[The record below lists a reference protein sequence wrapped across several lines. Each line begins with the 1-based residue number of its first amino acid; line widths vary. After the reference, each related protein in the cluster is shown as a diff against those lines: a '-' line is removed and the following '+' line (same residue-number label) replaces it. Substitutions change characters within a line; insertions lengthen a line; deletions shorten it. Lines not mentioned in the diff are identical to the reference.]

1 MLMMYL
7 LLVLLN
13 IILAFSLFSWKRQIC
28 EITKQISEN
37 KKLRISLSNKQIEKL
52 AGIIN
57 EKKHLEQ
64 KTNIQIIQEKEQLKH
79 SIANI
84 SHDLRTPLTSIQG
97 YLTLL
102 KDCED
107 KEEQEHYFSVIQAKT
122 DYLTELVQIFYDLSL
137 IESDDY
143 ILGIEKIDVNRI
155 VTDCL
160 ISKYNELKELSPTIK
175 IENAPVW
182 IIGNAVACK
191 RIIDNLVTN
200 AIRYSNDYIEIVMD
214 ADGIFTVK
222 NTTSE
227 LKNIDVNILFQKFYT
242 VDTSR
247 SNGNTGLGLY
257 IVKELL
263 NKIEG
268 GIKEI
273 SYKNNILT
281 VSVYFKLYKQK
292 CDICSLGQRTI

>member
-1 MLMMYL
+1 MYL

-13 IILAFSLFSWKRQIC
+13 IILAISLFSWKRQIR
-28 EITKQISEN
+28 EIIKQISEG
-37 KKLRISLSNKQIEKL
+37 KKLRISLSDKQIEQL

-57 EKKHLEQ
+57 EKNDLEQ
-64 KTNIQIIQEKEQLKH
+64 KIKIQMMQEKEQLKH

-122 DYLTELVQIFYDLSL
+122 DYLTELLQIFYDLSL

-143 ILGIEKIDVNRI
+143 ILEMEKLDVNKI

-160 ISKYNELKELSPTIK
+160 IDKYNELKELSPIIK

-182 IIGNAVACK
+182 IIGKCCC
-191 RIIDNLVTN
+191 LQ
-200 AIRYSNDYIEIVMD
+200 
-214 ADGIFTVK
+214 K
-222 NTTSE
+222 N
-227 LKNIDVNILFQKFYT
+227 Y
-242 VDTSR
+242 
-247 SNGNTGLGLY
+247 
-257 IVKELL
+257 
-263 NKIEG
+263 
-268 GIKEI
+268 
-273 SYKNNILT
+273 
-281 VSVYFKLYKQK
+281 
-292 CDICSLGQRTI
+292 

>member
-13 IILAFSLFSWKRQIC
+13 IIFAFSLFSWKRQIC

-182 IIGNAVACK
+182 ITGNAVACK

>member
-1 MLMMYL
+1 MIYL

-37 KKLRISLSNKQIEKL
+37 KKLRISLSNKQIVKL

-57 EKKHLEQ
+57 EKNDLEQ
-64 KTNIQIIQEKEQLKH
+64 KTKVKIIQEKEQLKH

-122 DYLTELVQIFYDLSL
+122 DYLTELLQIFYDLSL

-160 ISKYNELKELSPTIK
+160 IDKYNELKELTPTIK

-200 AIRYSNDYIEIVMD
+200 AIRYSDDYIEIVMD

-281 VSVYFKLYKQK
+281 ISVYFKLCY
-292 CDICSLGQRTI
+292 

>member
-1 MLMMYL
+1 MMYL

-13 IILAFSLFSWKRQIC
+13 IILAFSLFSWKHQIC

-182 IIGNAVACK
+182 ITGNAVACK

>member
-1 MLMMYL
+1 MMYL

-37 KKLRISLSNKQIEKL
+37 KKLRISLSDKQIEKL

-57 EKKHLEQ
+57 EKNDLEQ
-64 KTNIQIIQEKEQLKH
+64 KTKVRIIQEKEQLKH
-79 SIANI
+79 SIADI

-122 DYLTELVQIFYDLSL
+122 NYLTELLQIFYDLSL
-137 IESDDY
+137 IESEDY
-143 ILGIEKIDVNRI
+143 ILEIEKIDVNRI

-160 ISKYNELKELSPTIK
+160 IDKYNELKELTPTIK

-200 AIRYSNDYIEIVMD
+200 AIRYSDDDIEIVMD

-281 VSVYFKLYKQK
+281 ISVYFKLCY
-292 CDICSLGQRTI
+292 

>member
-1 MLMMYL
+1 MMYL

-122 DYLTELVQIFYDLSL
+122 DYLTELLQIFYDLSL

-182 IIGNAVACK
+182 ITGNAVACK

>member
-1 MLMMYL
+1 MMYL

-52 AGIIN
+52 ADIIN

-182 IIGNAVACK
+182 ITGNAVACK

>member
-37 KKLRISLSNKQIEKL
+37 KKLRISLSSKQIEKL

-57 EKKHLEQ
+57 EKNDLEQ
-64 KTNIQIIQEKEQLKH
+64 KTKVRIIQEKEQLKH
-79 SIANI
+79 SIADI

-122 DYLTELVQIFYDLSL
+122 NYLTELLQIFYDLSL

-143 ILGIEKIDVNRI
+143 ILEIEKIDVNRI

-160 ISKYNELKELSPTIK
+160 IDKYNELKELTPTIK

-200 AIRYSNDYIEIVMD
+200 AIRYSDDDIEIVMD

-281 VSVYFKLYKQK
+281 ISVYFKLCY
-292 CDICSLGQRTI
+292 

>member
-1 MLMMYL
+1 M
-7 LLVLLN
+7 
-13 IILAFSLFSWKRQIC
+13 
-28 EITKQISEN
+28 
-37 KKLRISLSNKQIEKL
+37 
-52 AGIIN
+52 
-57 EKKHLEQ
+57 
-64 KTNIQIIQEKEQLKH
+64 
-79 SIANI
+79 
-84 SHDLRTPLTSIQG
+84 
-97 YLTLL
+97 
-102 KDCED
+102 
-107 KEEQEHYFSVIQAKT
+107 
-122 DYLTELVQIFYDLSL
+122 QIFYDLSL

-182 IIGNAVACK
+182 ITGNAVACK

>member
-1 MLMMYL
+1 MMYL

-37 KKLRISLSNKQIEKL
+37 KKLRISLSNKQIVKL

-57 EKKHLEQ
+57 EKNDLEQ
-64 KTNIQIIQEKEQLKH
+64 KTKVKIIQEKEQLKH

-122 DYLTELVQIFYDLSL
+122 DYLTELLQIFYDLSL
-137 IESDDY
+137 IESEDY
-143 ILGIEKIDVNRI
+143 ILEIEKIDVNRI

-160 ISKYNELKELSPTIK
+160 IDKYNELKELTPTIK

-200 AIRYSNDYIEIVMD
+200 AIRYSDDYIEIVMD

-281 VSVYFKLYKQK
+281 ISVYFKLCY
-292 CDICSLGQRTI
+292 

>member
-1 MLMMYL
+1 MIYL

-13 IILAFSLFSWKRQIC
+13 IILMFSLFSWKRQIC

-37 KKLRISLSNKQIEKL
+37 RKLRISLSNKHIEKL

-57 EKKHLEQ
+57 EKNDLERRA
-64 KTNIQIIQEKEQLKH
+64 KLQILQEKEQLKQ

-97 YLTLL
+97 YLVLL
-102 KDCED
+102 KSCQN
-107 KEEQEHYFSVIQAKT
+107 KEEQEHYFSIIQAKA
-122 DYLTELVQIFYDLSL
+122 DYLTELLQIFYDLSL
-137 IESDDY
+137 IDSEDY
-143 ILGIEKIDVNRI
+143 ILEVEKLDINRI

-160 ISKYNELKELSPTIK
+160 IDKYSELKKLTPTVK
-175 IENAPVW
+175 TENAPVW
-182 IIGNAVACK
+182 ITGNTVACK
-191 RIIDNLVTN
+191 RIIENLITN
-200 AIRYSNDYIEIVMD
+200 AIRYSNDYVEIVID
-214 ADGIFTVK
+214 ANGIFTVK

-227 LKNIDVNILFQKFYT
+227 LKNIDINMLFQKFYT
-242 VDTSR
+242 VDASR

-263 NKIEG
+263 NKIDG
-268 GIKEI
+268 GIEEI

-281 VSVYFKLYKQK
+281 ISIYFNLCY
-292 CDICSLGQRTI
+292 

>member
-1 MLMMYL
+1 MIYL

-13 IILAFSLFSWKRQIC
+13 IILMFSLFSWKRQIC

-37 KKLRISLSNKQIEKL
+37 RKLRISLSNKHIEKL

-57 EKKHLEQ
+57 EKNYLERRA
-64 KTNIQIIQEKEQLKH
+64 KLQILQEKEQLKQ

-97 YLTLL
+97 YLVLL
-102 KDCED
+102 KSCEN
-107 KEEQEHYFSVIQAKT
+107 KEEQEHYFSIIQAKA
-122 DYLTELVQIFYDLSL
+122 DYLTELLQIFYDLSL
-137 IESDDY
+137 IDSEDY
-143 ILGIEKIDVNRI
+143 ILEVEKLDINRI

-160 ISKYNELKELSPTIK
+160 IDKYSELKKLTPTVK
-175 IENAPVW
+175 TENAPVW
-182 IIGNAVACK
+182 ITGNTVACK
-191 RIIDNLVTN
+191 RIIENLITN
-200 AIRYSNDYIEIVMD
+200 AIRYSNDYVEIVID
-214 ADGIFTVK
+214 ANGIFTVK

-227 LKNIDVNILFQKFYT
+227 LNNIDINMLFQKFYT

-263 NKIEG
+263 NKIDG
-268 GIKEI
+268 GIEEI

-281 VSVYFKLYKQK
+281 ISIYFNLCY
-292 CDICSLGQRTI
+292 

>member
-1 MLMMYL
+1 MMYL

-37 KKLRISLSNKQIEKL
+37 KKLRISLSSKQIEKL

-57 EKKHLEQ
+57 EKNDLEQ
-64 KTNIQIIQEKEQLKH
+64 KTKVRIIQEKEQLKH
-79 SIANI
+79 SIADI

-122 DYLTELVQIFYDLSL
+122 DYLTELLQIFYDLSL

-160 ISKYNELKELSPTIK
+160 IDKYNELKELTPTIK

-200 AIRYSNDYIEIVMD
+200 AIRYSDDDIEIVMD

-281 VSVYFKLYKQK
+281 ISVYFKLCY
-292 CDICSLGQRTI
+292 

>member
-52 AGIIN
+52 ADIIN

-160 ISKYNELKELSPTIK
+160 INKYNELKELSPTIK

-182 IIGNAVACK
+182 ITGNAVACK

>member
-1 MLMMYL
+1 MLMVYL

-13 IILAFSLFSWKRQIC
+13 LILAFSLFSWKRQIF

-57 EKKHLEQ
+57 EKNYLEQ
-64 KTNIQIIQEKEQLKH
+64 KAKIQIIQEKEQLKH

-102 KDCED
+102 KGCED
-107 KEEQEHYFSVIQAKT
+107 KEEQEHYFSVIQAKA
-122 DYLTELVQIFYDLSL
+122 DYLTELLQIFYDLSL

-143 ILGIEKIDVNRI
+143 IFGIEKLDVNRI

-160 ISKYNELKELSPTIK
+160 IDKYNELKELTPSVK

-182 IIGNAVACK
+182 VTGNAVACK
-191 RIIDNLVTN
+191 RIIENLVTN
-200 AIRYSNDYIEIVMD
+200 AIRYSNGYIEIVVD
-214 ADGIFTVK
+214 ANGIFTVK

-242 VDTSR
+242 VDTLR

-268 GIKEI
+268 GIKEV

-281 VSVYFKLYKQK
+281 ISVFFKL
-292 CDICSLGQRTI
+292 CN

>member
-1 MLMMYL
+1 MMYL

-28 EITKQISEN
+28 EITKQINEN
-37 KKLRISLSNKQIEKL
+37 KKLRISLSSKQIEKL

-57 EKKHLEQ
+57 EKNDLEQ
-64 KTNIQIIQEKEQLKH
+64 KTKVRIIQEKEQLKH
-79 SIANI
+79 SIADI

-122 DYLTELVQIFYDLSL
+122 NYLTELLQIFYDLSL
-137 IESDDY
+137 IDSEDY
-143 ILGIEKIDVNRI
+143 ILEIEKIDVNRI

-160 ISKYNELKELSPTIK
+160 IDKYNELKELTPTIK

-200 AIRYSNDYIEIVMD
+200 AIRYSDDDIEIVMD

-281 VSVYFKLYKQK
+281 ISVYFKLCY
-292 CDICSLGQRTI
+292 

>member
-1 MLMMYL
+1 MMYL

-57 EKKHLEQ
+57 EKNDLEQ
-64 KTNIQIIQEKEQLKH
+64 KTKVRIIQEKEQLKH

-122 DYLTELVQIFYDLSL
+122 NYLTELLQIFYDLSL
-137 IESDDY
+137 IESEDY
-143 ILGIEKIDVNRI
+143 ILEIEKIDVNRI

-160 ISKYNELKELSPTIK
+160 IDKYNELKELTPTIK

-200 AIRYSNDYIEIVMD
+200 AIRYSDDDIEIVMD

-281 VSVYFKLYKQK
+281 ISVYFKLCY
-292 CDICSLGQRTI
+292 

>member
-1 MLMMYL
+1 MMYL

-28 EITKQISEN
+28 DITKQISEN

-57 EKKHLEQ
+57 EKNYLEQ

-122 DYLTELVQIFYDLSL
+122 DYLTELLQIFYDLSL

-160 ISKYNELKELSPTIK
+160 IDKYNELKELTPTIK

-182 IIGNAVACK
+182 ITGNAVACK

-200 AIRYSNDYIEIVMD
+200 AIRYSDDYIEIVMD

-281 VSVYFKLYKQK
+281 ISAYFKLCY
-292 CDICSLGQRTI
+292 

>member
-1 MLMMYL
+1 M
-7 LLVLLN
+7 
-13 IILAFSLFSWKRQIC
+13 
-28 EITKQISEN
+28 
-37 KKLRISLSNKQIEKL
+37 

-57 EKKHLEQ
+57 EKNDLEQ
-64 KTNIQIIQEKEQLKH
+64 KTKVKIIQEKEQLKH

-122 DYLTELVQIFYDLSL
+122 DYLTELLQIFYDLSL

-160 ISKYNELKELSPTIK
+160 INKYNELKELSPTIK

-182 IIGNAVACK
+182 ITGNAVACK

-281 VSVYFKLYKQK
+281 ISVYFKLCY
-292 CDICSLGQRTI
+292 